1 MNIEREAGSA
11 AVLKPAADGSAA
23 SDLAPGQGGGDHV
36 LGTALTRGPAAAEAA
51 WAMREG
57 GGGMVGGGMCICML
71 GGGQCADQCAG
82 WGCHPSGAP
91 PHPPQ

>member
-1 MNIEREAGSA
+1 MNIERAAGSA

-23 SDLAPGQGGGDHV
+23 SDLAPGQGGGDHA
-36 LGTALTRGPAAAEAA
+36 LGTALARGPAASEAA

-57 GGGMVGGGMCICML
+57 GGGMVGGGMLI
-71 GGGQCADQCAG
+71 GGQCADQCAG